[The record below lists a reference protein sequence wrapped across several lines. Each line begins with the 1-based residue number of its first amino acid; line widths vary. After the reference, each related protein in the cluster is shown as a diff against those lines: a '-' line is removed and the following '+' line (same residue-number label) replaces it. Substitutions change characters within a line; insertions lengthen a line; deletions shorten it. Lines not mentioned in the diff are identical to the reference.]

1 MKKLLTAMLTMA
13 SLAAAAQQQ
22 NTLLDQSFWR
32 NNPDLAAVKAE
43 VAKGNSAT
51 QSNAMAMDP
60 IAMAIN
66 AGAPTETIK
75 YLLDQPGADINKP
88 THDGRTYLHLA
99 AARGNTEL
107 MEYLLGKGAKV
118 NVQDSHGTTPL
129 TSAAGSGQAN
139 TKVYDILLAHGD
151 DLKKNVNGD
160 GANALLLAIAN
171 DKDFAL
177 TNYFVSKGLDVKS
190 ADAKGN
196 NAFAYAAKSGN
207 IDQMKAVL
215 AKGVPVSQ
223 QAILMAAQGGGGRRG
238 GFGGPGMGG
247 QGAGERGQGGA
258 ERGQGGGN
266 REGGAGRGQGGFGGA
281 QGAFGGGNT
290 IGLPVYQYLESVG
303 VKATA
308 VSADG
313 QNVLHYLARKQGQ
326 TEIIQYFL
334 SKGVDVNQADE
345 DGLTPLMN
353 AASGN
358 RDTATIALLL
368 PKVKNINQATP
379 QGQTALTLAVK
390 SNSPQVISYLIGGG
404 ADVKVLDKK
413 GNNLVYYAVEG
424 YGAGERRFDAPRP
437 EDLDVKLNLLK
448 AKGLDIT
455 APQQNGNTL
464 YHLAVAKNDL
474 ALVQHLQ
481 PLNIDVNA
489 KNKEGITA
497 LHKAAMIAK
506 DDTMMKYLLS
516 IGAKKELGTSFNET
530 AYDLASANE
539 TLTKN
544 QVSVNFLK

>member
-1 MKKLLTAMLTMA
+1 MKKLITAMLAMA
-13 SLAAAAQQQ
+13 SLTAAAQQ

-43 VAKGNSAT
+43 VNKGNSAT

-66 AGAPTETIK
+66 AGIPTETIK
-75 YLLDQPGADINKP
+75 YLLDQPGANINKP
-88 THDGRTYLHLA
+88 THDGRSYLHLA

-177 TNYFVSKGLDVKS
+177 TNYFVSKGLDIKS
-190 ADAKGN
+190 VDAKGN

-238 GFGGPGMGG
+238 GFGGPGMG
-247 QGAGERGQGGA
+247 ERGQGA
-258 ERGQGGGN
+258 AGN
-266 REGGAGRGQGGFGGA
+266 REGGAGRGQGGFGGG
-281 QGAFGGGNT
+281 QGGFGGGST

-303 VKATA
+303 VKPTA

-313 QNVLHYLARKQGQ
+313 QNVLHYLARKQGP

-334 SKGVDVNQADE
+334 SKGVDVNKADE
-345 DGLTPLMN
+345 DGLTPFMN
-353 AASGN
+353 AASVN
-358 RDTATIALLL
+358 RDTAVIALLL
-368 PKVKNINQATP
+368 PKVKNINLANP

-390 SNSPQVISYLIGGG
+390 SNSPQIISYLIGNG
-404 ADVKVLDKK
+404 ADVKVLDRK

-437 EDLDVKLNLLK
+437 EDLDVKFNLLK
-448 AKGLDIT
+448 AKGLDVA

-474 ALVQHLQ
+474 VLVQHLQ
-481 PLNIDVNA
+481 SLNIDVNA

-506 DDTMMKYLLS
+506 DDSMMKYLLS
-516 IGAKKELGTSFNET
+516 IGAKKEIGTSFNET